1 MNGRS
6 RCPDRSA
13 DISIEK
19 YRKETKPD
27 AALRKCLRQSLGS
40 SPSAQQKPAQ
50 TRLRFGRIPFPSG
63 SQASGSLPGGTD
75 EFRASDINC
84 VRLFN
89 FMTLY
94 HVPSGLSRP
103 FCNFLYQIL
112 HFCENR
118 TVRQVKARR
127 SLSNPSKTRARGQA
141 MFMRRKVSP
150 PRPYWLPFDKSS
162 PVRSRI
168 SRASATESS
177 V

>member
-1 MNGRS
+1 MPRPFSGYFMRNTEKKRNRMQHSANVCDS
-6 RCPDRSA
+6 RLNLLQAPSRNPP
-13 DISIEK
+13 
-19 YRKETKPD
+19 R
-27 AALRKCLRQSLGS
+27 AAPLRQNPLF
-40 SPSAQQKPAQ
+40 
-50 TRLRFGRIPFPSG
+50 LRFTGF
-63 SQASGSLPGGTD
+63 GSLPGGTD

-150 PRPYWLPFDKSS
+150 PRPYWLPFDRNS